1 MILKHGCSH
10 LYNSLNLTKR
20 DLSIVLQ
27 AIAAVGEAI
36 KSLGSIPSGH
46 LYAQLMG
53 HMDLERYTS
62 IINIL
67 KNAELVKEDGFHMLT
82 WIGPIVG

>member
-1 MILKHGCSH
+1 MRC
-10 LYNSLNLTKR
+10 
-20 DLSIVLQ
+20 
-27 AIAAVGEAI
+27 
-36 KSLGSIPSGH
+36 IPSGH

-67 KNAELVKEDGFHMLT
+67 KNVELVKEDGFHMLT
-82 WIGPIVG
+82 WIGSIVGPKG